1 MKKTLILIS
10 CIAIGFASC
19 KPEVKGEL
27 GEVPSKMEGIR
38 GMWEVSGF
46 KQQDPNNAIRE
57 ERDLSEFY
65 VIDGQAPSR
74 LSFNTDSMTFSVI
87 PGPGKNF
94 FGTGGSW
101 AFDNNEYPTKMFL
114 YTPADTIEALLGG
127 AVRPS
132 DSKLEI
138 QFESSCTQADG
149 SKLITSVYTLIFN
162 RAN

>member
-1 MKKTLILIS
+1 MKKIILLIS

-27 GEVPSKMEGIR
+27 GDVPSKMEGIR
-38 GMWEVSGF
+38 GTWEVSGF

-65 VIDGQAPSR
+65 VVDGQTPYR
-74 LSFNTDSMTFSVI
+74 LSFNTDSMTFSVA

-101 AFDNNEYPTKMFL
+101 AFDNNDYPTKMFL
-114 YTPADTIEALLGG
+114 YTPSDTIEALLGST
-127 AVRPS
+127 VRPT
-132 DSKLEI
+132 DNKLEI
-138 QFESSCTQADG
+138 QFESACHQAG
-149 SKLITSVYTLIFN
+149 GAKLITSVYTLIFN

>member
-1 MKKTLILIS
+1 MKKTIIVIS
-10 CIAIGFASC
+10 FIAIAIASC

-38 GMWEVSGF
+38 GTWEVSGF

-65 VIDGQAPSR
+65 VVDGLTPYR
-74 LSFNTDSMTFSVI
+74 LKFNTDSMTFSVT

-94 FGTGGSW
+94 FGAGGSW

-114 YTPADTIEALLGG
+114 YTPADTIEALLGS

-132 DSKLEI
+132 DNKLEI